1 MVTKSSEEKQED
13 SEIAQEMLKD
23 IITVRINVLDNDQ
36 VHNQAVNVMDLEVNI
51 QDSLQKIC
59 TVMEQVSSIS
69 GFLVFDG

>member
-1 MVTKSSEEKQED
+1 VVTKSSEEKQED